1 MKCPFCDHSETS
13 VIQTSSEASGRIR
26 RRRKCNNCDKR
37 FSTLESPV
45 GITPAIIKNT
55 GEREEFDR
63 DKLVRGIRMACTKR
77 PVSMEAINAL
87 ADRVEHHLQSLGL
100 EEVPAKEVGD
110 MTIAGLKD
118 LDPIAYIR
126 YAIVYLKLDNL
137 EAVRAE
143 TDKLL
148 QEQEPKA

>member
-1 MKCPFCDHSETS
+1 
-13 VIQTSSEASGRIR
+13 
-26 RRRKCNNCDKR
+26 
-37 FSTLESPV
+37 
-45 GITPAIIKNT
+45 
-55 GEREEFDR
+55 
-63 DKLVRGIRMACTKR
+63 MACTKR
-77 PVSMEAINAL
+77 PVSMEAIHSL
-87 ADRVEHHLQSLGL
+87 ADRVEQHLQGLGL

-148 QEQEPKA
+148 QEQEPQAE